1 MIFRFC
7 IIQSHKVD
15 APDIILNFWIDILF
29 FQLLQKFVIPV
40 ALFHF
45 RINVE
50 RLAVQQT
57 SIIENVGNGKSFPL
71 TSITCN
77 RDMRIIGTFS
87 LYLFI
92 RLQNIDKDR
101 FVRNGYSLFISTMPR
116 AQLTVNHPKVKAS
129 ILTNFLS
136 DKKQVFC

>member
-7 IIQSHKVD
+7 IIQSYKVD

-50 RLAVQQT
+50 CLAVQQT
-57 SIIENVGNGKSFPL
+57 SIIENVGNGKSFSL
-71 TSITCN
+71 TGIACN
-77 RDMRIIGTFS
+77 RDMRIIGTLTF
-87 LYLFI
+87 YLFI

-101 FVRNGYSLFISTMPR
+101 FVRSGYGIFITTVPR
-116 AQLTVNHPKVKAS
+116 VQLTVNHPKVKAS
-129 ILTNFLS
+129 FLTDFLS